1 MKYSEV
7 KEATMMSPAML
18 SEYYGSGH
26 AQSGVRHDVPP
37 MPHKQKRVV
46 SLDEMPV
53 TLNADEMAEV
63 LHISRARA
71 YQLLHHTDFPTLKIG
86 RRLLVTKEALCDWMR
101 KNTRA

>member
-7 KEATMMSPAML
+7 KEVTMKSPEMF
-18 SEYYGSGH
+18 SEYYGRGH
-26 AQSGVRHDVPP
+26 VQCGVRHDIPP
-37 MPHKQKRVV
+37 ISHKQKRAV

-71 YQLLHHTDFPTLKIG
+71 YQLLHRADFPTLKIG